1 MDRDE
6 FIKLE
11 PRLATI
17 LQNAMENKRISQAY
31 LLFGSPRCP
40 FEEASLFIAQT
51 LNCESGGLAC
61 GKCDS
66 CKRFMAGV
74 RPDFCLIDGRIGLIK
89 KDDIITL
96 RDKYSMSS
104 VENKKVSSQRMSYV
118 ILQADNILQKV
129 ANAMLKFLEEPA
141 PGLTAI
147 LTTSNIERVLP
158 TIKSRCEE
166 IRLEAIPRDY
176 LYNKLITDGFNH
188 ENSYFLSDMSGD
200 LNRLESIGQDK
211 DFLATVLALDKFIKA
226 YDKSNKE
233 AVFSLMNDAADRL
246 KGSTC
251 YNWFYG
257 GLSRYF
263 KDIMVQDGQ
272 FSVYKDS
279 IVKHS
284 CDIEK
289 ASKASVLLDESVKE
303 SNANMSFTGI
313 LARLG
318 LILLNVKE

>member
-1 MDRDE
+1 M
-6 FIKLE
+6 
-11 PRLATI
+11 
-17 LQNAMENKRISQAY
+17 
-31 LLFGSPRCP
+31 
-40 FEEASLFIAQT
+40 
-51 LNCESGGLAC
+51 
-61 GKCDS
+61 
-66 CKRFMAGV
+66 
-74 RPDFCLIDGRIGLIK
+74 
-89 KDDIITL
+89 
-96 RDKYSMSS
+96 
-104 VENKKVSSQRMSYV
+104 
-118 ILQADNILQKV
+118 
-129 ANAMLKFLEEPA
+129 
-141 PGLTAI
+141 
-147 LTTSNIERVLP
+147 LP
-158 TIKSRCEE
+158 TIRSRCEE